1 MENELPPAVVLDMV
15 FPIAQ
20 AVIEPH
26 EIGIATLVTF
36 VHLDEAH
43 VSRIKSKIQ

>member
-1 MENELPPAVVLDMV
+1 MENERPLAVVLDMV

-26 EIGIATLVTF
+26 AVGIATLVTF
-36 VHLDEAH
+36 VHLDKAD
-43 VSRIKSKIQ
+43 VSQMKSKIQ